1 MPDCLSHRIMRCLS
15 QTGWVFCAGL
25 PCPSH
30 TAIAEHMLAAVS
42 DPMMSRC
49 LINHVDRKG
58 PYAGTARVSIW
69 LPCRPS
75 AKSLMRRVFSSN
87 PALATIVLLMCWK
100 ILLSATALGMGWVT
114 LTSAGAAGGVPGR
127 CERQIGQQG

>member
-1 MPDCLSHRIMRCLS
+1 M
-15 QTGWVFCAGL
+15 
-25 PCPSH
+25 
-30 TAIAEHMLAAVS
+30 S

-75 AKSLMRRVFSSN
+75 AKSLISTVFTKK
-87 PALATIVLLMCWK
+87 PALAI
-100 ILLSATALGMGWVT
+100 ILLADALQHLAVSHFSRNRVCDTHLCCCCRRNSWKV
-114 LTSAGAAGGVPGR
+114 
-127 CERQIGQQG
+127 

>member
-1 MPDCLSHRIMRCLS
+1 MPDCLGHCIVRQSS
-15 QTGWVFCAGL
+15 QPAWVFCAGL

-69 LPCRPS
+69 LLCRPS
-75 AKSLMRRVFSSN
+75 AESLTSRVFSSN
-87 PALATIVLLMCWK
+87 PALAV
-100 ILLSATALGMGWVT
+100 ILLADVLQLHAFSHIFRNGTGDTHLCCCCRRSSWKV
-114 LTSAGAAGGVPGR
+114 
-127 CERQIGQQG
+127 